1 MPDVQ
6 HEPDQ
11 NRFAAAVDGGTA
23 ELEYQRA
30 EDVLVFVHTFVPEA
44 ARGQNVGGALVEA
57 AVAHVRD
64 NDLQMVPQCP
74 FVKHWVEAHPEAQAL
89 VAR

>member
-1 MPDVQ
+1 MPDVR

-30 EDVLVFVHTFVPEA
+30 EDVLIFVHTFVPEA
-44 ARGQNVGGALVEA
+44 ARGQSVGEALVETA
-57 AVAHVRD
+57 LDHVRE
-64 NDLQMVPQCP
+64 NDLRMVPQCP
-74 FVKHWVEAHPEAQAL
+74 FVKHYVEEHPDAQDL
-89 VAR
+89 LAR

>member
-6 HEPDQ
+6 HEPAQ
-11 NRFAAAVDGGTA
+11 NRFAATVEGGTA

-30 EDVLVFVHTFVPEA
+30 DDVLIFVHTFVPEA
-44 ARGQNVGGALVEA
+44 ARGEDVGAALVEA
-57 AVAHVRD
+57 ALDHVRE
-64 NDLQMVPQCP
+64 NDLRLVAQCP
-74 FVKHWVEAHPEAQAL
+74 FVKHYVEEHPEAQAL

>member
-6 HEPDQ
+6 HDPDQ
-11 NRFAAAVDGGTA
+11 NRFSAAVDGGTA

-30 EDVLVFVHTFVPEA
+30 EDVLIFVHTFVPEP
-44 ARGQNVGGALVEA
+44 ARGQDVGAALVET
-57 AVAHVRD
+57 AVDYVRD
-64 NDLQMVPQCP
+64 NDLRMVAQCP
-74 FVKHWVEAHPEAQAL
+74 FVKHYVEEHPEAQSL